1 MTDFPVDIIIK
12 VVDQVSGAVSN
23 VRSSLNSMDGSLKET
38 AQNTSALQQAFTT
51 AAGVML
57 RDFAQ
62 GAISGV
68 QRTLKD
74 ASQDFRE
81 FELTLTKTVGAAGV
95 TGNAAEKLRRELEEL
110 SLGQTD
116 LGYSATSASQALE
129 ALVKA
134 GMDGEDA
141 AKALR
146 SALSLARLE
155 GISTEKAA
163 GLLVQTLTMFNLR
176 ADDSAKALDAISR
189 AADAGI
195 GTADDYASG
204 LSNCGAAANNM
215 GMSLEDTLSALVV
228 LDKTFG
234 SATESGTYLNSMFK
248 DLIAKSDDLGLEL
261 YNADGSMRSLDEIVQ
276 QLKKNVS
283 AFGDDQQAVNEYLSA
298 FDVRAQRAVTGLLN
312 YDGSLSDVQKS
323 MSDAYSVQ
331 QKVNDVME
339 TGAGKMAELEA
350 ALENANQDLGEM
362 TLGLQL
368 AWKEFALGMGP
379 IGGIVDSLGPTMLQG
394 AITGVMMLLPQ
405 LVSKIASEGGL
416 TAALNGA
423 TSSAGGLGSKLG
435 GLNGISFG
443 PLIGAIGLVA
453 ASIISAIDQADK
465 LSLSMQKWTGMEMPE
480 WAKAS
485 YVANSMFGQGIG
497 IAIGDY
503 IGHDILGLP
512 TMDETMQASI
522 KNVASQTSEKMKA
535 GEFGSPE
542 ELSSYLKTL
551 ISDFGLTVEQHNT
564 LVGYVVDE
572 LASMQ
577 HWTSEQTTGF
587 KEIAGLP
594 GGEASVSPYIVSA
607 PSTPQAYGQSA
618 TGFES
623 TAGLISKMLSRVPHM
638 AEGGFVKEPTLALI
652 GEAGPEV
659 VLPVQSGGDVA
670 GRPVQNFNVHI
681 NIEGSVD
688 DRVLRLMRKEL
699 ESVLIEST
707 STGAKT
713 KRIRRGGVF

>member
-1 MTDFPVDIIIK
+1 MPEFPVEVIIK
-12 VVDQVSGAVSN
+12 LIDQVSSTTSQVK
-23 VRSSLNSMDGSLKET
+23 SSLASMDGSLKET
-38 AQNTSALQQAFTT
+38 ERNTSSLQQAFTT

-74 ASQDFRE
+74 ASQDFRD

-95 TGNAAEKLRRELEEL
+95 TGQAAEDLRSELVEL

-176 ADDSAKALDAISR
+176 AEDSEKALDAISR

-204 LSNCGAAANNM
+204 LSNCGAAANQM

-234 SATESGTYLNSMFK
+234 SATESGTYLNAMFK
-248 DLIAKSDDLGLEL
+248 DIIAKSDDLGLSL
-261 YNADGSMRSLDEIVQ
+261 YNTDGSMKGLDEIVQ

-283 AFGDDQQAVNEYLSA
+283 AFGDDQQAVNEYLST

-312 YDGSLSDVQKS
+312 YDGSLTDVQKS

-339 TGAGKMAELEA
+339 TGAGRMAELEA

-362 TLGLQL
+362 TMELEL
-368 AWKEFALGMGP
+368 AWKQFALGMGP

-405 LVSKIASEGGL
+405 LIAKFTGQGG
-416 TAALNGA
+416 LNGA
-423 TSSAGGLGSKLG
+423 LNTVTNSAGGLGGKLG
-435 GLNGISFG
+435 GLNGISFA
-443 PLIGAIGLVA
+443 PLIAAIGGVA
-453 ASIISAIDQADK
+453 FSIGLAIEQADQ
-465 LSLSMQKWTGMEMPE
+465 LSASMKEWTGVEMPD
-480 WAKAS
+480 WAKTL
-485 YVANSMFGQGIG
+485 YTGQNMFGGGIG
-497 IAIGDY
+497 IKIGEY
-503 IGHDILGLP
+503 LSHDVLGIATP
-512 TMDETMQASI
+512 DETMQAAI
-522 KNVASQTSEKMKA
+522 KDVASQTSEKMKA

-542 ELSSYLKTL
+542 ELSTYLKTL

-572 LASMQ
+572 LAGMQ
-577 HWTSEQTTGF
+577 HWTSEQTAGF

-594 GGEASVSPYIVSA
+594 GGEASVSPYVPVA
-607 PSTPQAYGQSA
+607 PTIAPTIGQSA

-623 TAGLISKMLSRVPHM
+623 TAGLISKMLARVPHM

-659 VLPVQSGGDVA
+659 VLPVPSGDA
-670 GRPVQNFNVHI
+670 GVQPVHNYNVHI
-681 NIEGSVD
+681 TIEGSVD

-707 STGAKT
+707 SSSGKT
-713 KRIRRGGVF
+713 KRVRRGGVF